1 MPAIAAVVVVASL
14 AASPHAGLQVGPGG
28 PQASGP
34 VPTDPWPGWPI
45 PPLRRTEPRE
55 YTAGL
60 AIDIGAASEL
70 PQVTDPFTSTG
81 GSITLEPVTADQW
94 TVANLDRR
102 EVSLLLNGSPVS
114 FESKIEGDPKLD
126 HRRLVTSIPD
136 GVVNALTFRAQ
147 WPTIAFN
154 SEVDEAAA
162 SRIPWPRTWPAE
174 TARYLDPS
182 LAIDSDNPVF
192 REFVQQVAGDDLRRV
207 PVYLAAKDL
216 VRRTIGEFRNISG
229 GQLVRE
235 GLGAVRGFRLQNAS
249 AAALA
254 SEGSPG
260 DLVGTCVAVLRAAGI
275 PARPVVG
282 IYSGDGDRSKNKL
295 PAGRTSLC
303 VWAEFHLPGCGW
315 VPFDPN
321 EMRGSGLPQARLER
335 PWRWFGSC
343 NQLNRRVALA
353 FDFAPIR
360 HGFIQD
366 WPAGWAWTI
375 SGQVRAPFR
384 LVDVTTPIL
393 VSRGRVRP

>member
-1 MPAIAAVVVVASL
+1 MSLVAALVL
-14 AASPHAGLQVGPGG
+14 AAATTATTTPAEAQAAGGR
-28 PQASGP
+28 QAGRP
-34 VPTDPWPGWPI
+34 VPTDPWAACPV

-60 AIDIGAASEL
+60 AIDIGAVSEIN
-70 PQVTDPFTSTG
+70 QVADPFTSTG
-81 GSITLEPVTADQW
+81 GSITLEPVVADNW
-94 TVANLDRR
+94 TVADLDRR
-102 EVSLLLNGSPVS
+102 EVSLRVNGSPVR
-114 FESKIEGDPKLD
+114 FESKVEGDPKLD
-126 HRRLVTSIPD
+126 HRRLVADIPD
-136 GVVNALTFRAQ
+136 GPINAVSYRVS
-147 WPTIAFN
+147 WPVLSFN

-162 SRIPWPRTWPAE
+162 ARIPWPRTWPTE
-174 TARYLDPS
+174 TQRFLAPS

-192 REFVQQVAGDDLRRV
+192 KAFVGQVAGQELRRV

-216 VRRTIGEFRNISG
+216 VRRTIGEFRNIMG
-229 GQLVRE
+229 GQLVKE
-235 GLGAVRGFRLQNAS
+235 GLGAIRGFRLQNAS
-249 AAALA
+249 VAARAN
-254 SEGSPG
+254 EGSPG

-295 PAGRTSLC
+295 PSGSTTLC
-303 VWAEFHLPGCGW
+303 VWAEFHLPGAGW

-321 EMRGSGLPQARLER
+321 EMRGSGLPQANLQR
-335 PWRWFGSC
+335 PWRWFGTC

-360 HGFIQD
+360 QGFIQD

-375 SGQVRAPFR
+375 SGQVQAPFR
-384 LVDVTTPIL
+384 LVDATTPIL